1 MSSLRNLNLYTTALS
16 QVNKELI
23 LQYIQSGYIILRNSA
38 RKVVFI
44 FDLVNN
50 TWLLDKLRVPVQIDY
65 PAIATMPLGDV
76 HLGGREGP

>member
-1 MSSLRNLNLYTTALS
+1 MSLLGNFNLYTAALS
-16 QVNKELI
+16 QVNKELV
-23 LQYIQSGYIILRNSA
+23 LQYIHGGYVFLRNSA

-50 TWLLDKLRVPVQIDY
+50 TWLLEKLRVPVQIDY